1 MVRSIAFEH
10 EEGPDL
16 PTMRVELAG
25 ALCDRDIGRA
35 LVGPA
40 QEIGVPGKR
49 QWRLPLKKS
58 WGKGR

>member
-1 MVRSIAFEH
+1 MKK
-10 EEGPDL
+10 GPDL